1 MGQNRQA
8 GKSEKLN
15 KDNPCSETR
24 ETHKG
29 LNQTNKKLENA
40 SKHGIQDKLM
50 TKVNG
55 QTVQENGLQIG
66 ELIRSKHITD
76 EHNRVTKSIT
86 GQNMGTTM

>member
-1 MGQNRQA
+1 
-8 GKSEKLN
+8 
-15 KDNPCSETR
+15 
-24 ETHKG
+24 
-29 LNQTNKKLENA
+29 
-40 SKHGIQDKLM
+40 M